1 MRKVQKMSKN
11 QIREIVSKISNLNY
25 LSNFLI
31 QFVDCLQDKCQSE
44 KDFEF
49 ADVVLKLIEED
60 LDVVRKILK
69 KEEM

>member
-1 MRKVQKMSKN
+1 MRKIQKMSEK

-31 QFVDCLQDKCQSE
+31 QFVSCLQDKCQSE